1 MPFIR
6 PTLGDLITRIRGDL
20 RGRLS
25 VAGPLLRR
33 AMVDVVGA
41 VWGGAVHGLYGYLDW
56 LARQLFA
63 LTAERDQLLRMA
75 KPYGMSPTP
84 ATFATGT
91 ITVTGTNGT
100 VITTSPTITYRL
112 DAVTT
117 FHVTAGATI
126 SGGTATLG
134 ITADI
139 AGSSANLPAGT
150 TLQLE
155 SPFAG
160 LNGTATIAADITNGF
175 DEESTEEFRARFLLR
190 LREPPAGGREADY
203 EGWAEAVAGV
213 TRAFVSPL
221 ENGLGTVVVRIV
233 NDNANP
239 ITADAGLIAA
249 AQTKLN
255 SERPITAIVTAATP
269 TLSPV
274 AFTIHIVPDTTDT
287 RLAVQAEL
295 ADLFVRKALPGDLAG
310 SGTIKLSEITTAIGV
325 AAGVTDYTLTVPSA
339 NVVPGVGQLPTV
351 GTITWA

>member
-1 MPFIR
+1 MPFTR
-6 PTLGDLITRIRGDL
+6 PLLGDLIKRIRGDL

-41 VWGGAVHGLYGYLDW
+41 VWGGGIHGLYGYLDW
-56 LARQLFA
+56 LSKQLFA
-63 LTAERDQLLRMA
+63 LTAEREQLLRMA

-100 VITTSPTITYRL
+100 VITTSPTVTFRL

-139 AGSSANLPAGT
+139 AGSGANLPAGA

-160 LNGTATIAADITNGF
+160 LNATATVAADITNGF

-190 LREPPAGGREADY
+190 LREPPAGGRAADY
-203 EGWAEAVAGV
+203 EGWAEEVAGV
-213 TRAFVSPL
+213 TRAFVFPL

-249 AQTKLN
+249 AQAKLN

-287 RLAVQAEL
+287 RTAVNAEL
-295 ADLFVRKALPGDLAG
+295 VDLFVRNAEPGDGAG
-310 SGTIKLSEITTAIGV
+310 RGTILLSAIQTAIGT

-339 NVVPGVGQLPTV
+339 SIVPGVGQLPTV